1 MEFVVTLYVLF
12 AHVFSSSRLPVFSRL
27 ASSSVFSRLLASSR
41 LLVSSRVFSHIV
53 TSRIFPHLLASS
65 RVFSDALSSGIVAIP
80 CHEQFEG
87 CEVVEGPAVA
97 QRRVALLA

>member
-1 MEFVVTLYVLF
+1 MEIQLVSNDSELDVQDD
-12 AHVFSSSRLPVFSRL
+12 ASRERVFSR
-27 ASSSVFSRLLASSR
+27 
-41 LLVSSRVFSHIV
+41 
-53 TSRIFPHLLASS
+53 LLASS

-87 CEVVEGPAVA
+87 CEVVEGSAVA

>member
-1 MEFVVTLYVLF
+1 MEIQLVSNDSELDVQDD
-12 AHVFSSSRLPVFSRL
+12 ASRERVFSR
-27 ASSSVFSRLLASSR
+27 
-41 LLVSSRVFSHIV
+41 
-53 TSRIFPHLLASS
+53 LLASS